1 MLKHKECLRGPPAWP
16 IAFQNGNWGYKLG
29 ELKVETWKIDWL
41 ATPYYGYASAEG
53 KKALVLPRYQRSY
66 VWDDERRRQLVESI
80 NRNFPIGALI
90 VRKTNDIETLKDSN
104 GNDVECTV
112 YEVIDGLQRSTSL
125 IFHQLHPLQVV
136 SSQMVA
142 EIAIRNGIDLDS
154 IAATASKVTKLPV
167 SGKAIS
173 VAIAKWAQTRTQERY
188 FDYGDDTAQQRYFI
202 QVFSAQ
208 DYWVNGLIDNL
219 TLLFDGEQGA
229 LLVALTE
236 SGEASELN
244 SLLHLLQRETA
255 VSGYPLP
262 VIVWDGPSED
272 AAEIFFRVNQGGV
285 KLSKYQVMAASWAQT
300 FTDIKT
306 GELADAARKILMP
319 SPGSVVIKKATSG
332 VERLDLYETL
342 VGMSSLLEKSHPELF
357 KVTRVEK
364 DDETQNA
371 LDSSTTPH
379 IAFNIAALVCKTKLS
394 EMKSLPENMKKCDYL
409 RGIDGEISV
418 DKLWKAIKE
427 ASQVVSDSL
436 LAIRFAIKGANPI
449 AHAEQPMAAII
460 ARVAVEL
467 LKKPDDRVAIAAK
480 FKKTLPGHYLADTLG
495 GITSSHGTDAAAFAR
510 VWVTDDILQGASKA
524 DPTAFE
530 SNHYYI
536 DFVPKQTL
544 ENALDAFWREQLSR
558 KVTSSQKGKPTV
570 DAKQKL
576 VLRYLVYK
584 KANWEQ
590 IQQSTAFHID
600 HSLPFAVLKDWSQA
614 NGGKEYSGGSIAN
627 LAILPD
633 KINLSK
639 SKLTIEEW
647 LASDRNTGKNHV
659 EEDKVWS
666 LLPYGKG
673 DIPFITTDG
682 SNQTSEA
689 FDKVMTAIWQK
700 MRAQLIREAQ
710 PIA

>member
-1 MLKHKECLRGPPAWP
+1 MGD
-16 IAFQNGNWGYKLG
+16 
-29 ELKVETWKIDWL
+29 LKVETWKIDWL

-90 VRKTNDIETLKDSN
+90 VRQTPDVETLKDSA

-136 SSQMVA
+136 SSHMVA
-142 EIAIRNGIDLDS
+142 ALALKNGIDLDS
-154 IAATASKVTKLPV
+154 IATSASKVTKLPI
-167 SGKAIS
+167 SGKALT
-173 VAIAKWAQTRTQERY
+173 VAIAKWAQTRTQEKY

-229 LLVALTE
+229 LLIALTE
-236 SGEASELN
+236 SGEATELH
-244 SLLHLLQRETA
+244 SLLHLLEKETA

-262 VIVWDGPSED
+262 VIVWDGPAED

-300 FTDIKT
+300 FTDVKT

-342 VGMSSLLEKSHPELF
+342 VGMSSLLEKSHPALF
-357 KVTRVEK
+357 KASRADKE
-364 DDETQNA
+364 DETQNA
-371 LDSSTTPH
+371 LDSAPTPH
-379 IAFNIAALVCKTKLS
+379 IAFNIAALICKTKLS
-394 EMKSLPENMKKCDYL
+394 EMKSLPENMKQCDYL
-409 RGIDGEISV
+409 RDTNGEVSA

-427 ASQVVSDSL
+427 SAQIVSDSL
-436 LAIRFAIKGANPI
+436 LAIKFAIKGANPI

-467 LKKPDDRVAIAAK
+467 LKKPEAKPSTAAN
-480 FKKTLPGHYLADTLG
+480 FKKILPGHYLADTLG
-495 GITSSHGTDAAAFAR
+495 GITSSHGTDAAAFGR
-510 VWVTDDILQGASKA
+510 VWVTDDIMPGASKA
-524 DPTAFE
+524 NPSAFE
-530 SNHYYI
+530 TNDYYTN
-536 DFVPKQTL
+536 FVPKQTI
-544 ENALDAFWREQLSR
+544 ENALDAFWREQMSR

-600 HSLPFAVLKDWSQA
+600 HSLPFAVLKEWSEA
-614 NGGKEYSGGSIAN
+614 NGGKEYIGGSIAN
-627 LAILPD
+627 LAIIPD

-647 LASDRNTGKNHV
+647 LSSDRNTGKNHI
-659 EEDKVWS
+659 EDIKVWS

-673 DIPFITTDG
+673 DIPFVTTDG
-682 SNQTSEA
+682 SSQTPEA
-689 FDKVMTAIWQK
+689 FDKAMNAIWLK
-700 MRAQLIREAQ
+700 MRSQLIREAQ
-710 PIA
+710 PAS